1 MSLLCSRLGNFSG
14 TRALGSPRLKT
25 SRSTA
30 LTGDH
35 RIHAFLSLP
44 ILPAHPGP
52 QRSEPCPPPCPG
64 TAAAGGPSLPPLT
77 SAAPRRA
84 AKATSTV
91 TAESQGHLFVFHRV
105 DHLCTSMLG
114 ARKRELNPGAFGS
127 QQLRATPVFPER
139 TSPMEPCATH
149 HQGFPLSLSVCLC
162 PSLSASQAAP
172 PRPPRQPCLQTGGR
186 RGALIKTRRAP
197 HPPKGSIPAEGW
209 ASGWRGHP
217 RLTTDSPPAARSP
230 MAALPRP
237 PAAPPRRRRHHTAR
251 GERPR
256 RGSRG
261 LSPGDAAGLS
271 RHGPE
276 HHRPPAPPPRAC
288 AEPSGATPRA

>member
-52 QRSEPCPPPCPG
+52 QLSEPCPPPCPG

-149 HQGFPLSLSVCLC
+149 HQGFPLSLSLSVSAPL
-162 PSLSASQAAP
+162 SL
-172 PRPPRQPCLQTGGR
+172 PRRPLRPVLP
-186 RGALIKTRRAP
+186 
-197 HPPKGSIPAEGW
+197 
-209 ASGWRGHP
+209 
-217 RLTTDSPPAARSP
+217 DSPAFRPAG
-230 MAALPRP
+230 
-237 PAAPPRRRRHHTAR
+237 
-251 GERPR
+251 GE
-256 RGSRG
+256 G
-261 LSPGDAAGLS
+261 L
-271 RHGPE
+271 
-276 HHRPPAPPPRAC
+276 
-288 AEPSGATPRA
+288 